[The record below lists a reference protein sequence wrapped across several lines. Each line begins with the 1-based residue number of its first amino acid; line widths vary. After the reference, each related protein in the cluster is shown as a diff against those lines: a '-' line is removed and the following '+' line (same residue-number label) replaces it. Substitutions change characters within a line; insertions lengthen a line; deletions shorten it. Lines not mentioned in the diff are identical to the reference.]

1 MMAMKLTK
9 YLLSAAAAAT
19 TVVGAVSSPA
29 QAFSFGP
36 GGIRFDRNTTV
47 DFTFNE
53 SHGYF
58 RQRFGVQEIGGA
70 ATNLLWE
77 NTRSDNNSG
86 ANDWQGTCGNA
97 VLNCTASFTF
107 QAGKTY
113 SLFLNAIDNFGGT
126 YALDEAVKFFNAPQ
140 AATVLADTRYRNYNT
155 SPNSLLATTAGTNNA
170 NPFAGPVL
178 IAFEDFG
185 MRDGGADDHVDYN
198 DFMLTAQ
205 ARATVPEPATLGG
218 LGVVVGGLVFAR
230 RRRVHQA

>member
-1 MMAMKLTK
+1 MTMKLTK
-9 YLLSAAAAAT
+9 CLFSAAAAAA

-36 GGIRFDRNTTV
+36 GGISFDRNTTV

-58 RQRFGVQEIGGA
+58 RQRFGIQEIGGA

-77 NTRSDNNSG
+77 TTRSDNNSS
-86 ANDWQGTCGNA
+86 ASDWQGTCGSA

-126 YALDEAVKFFNAPQ
+126 YELGEAVKFFNAPQ
-140 AATVLADTRYRNYNT
+140 AATVLADTSYRNYET
-155 SPNSLLATTAGTNNA
+155 SPNSLLARTAGTNNA

-178 IAFEDFG
+178 IAFEDYG
-185 MRDGGADDHVDYN
+185 LTNNASDDHVDYN

-205 ARATVPEPATLGG
+205 ARATVPEPATLAG
-218 LGVVVGGLVFAR
+218 LGMVVGGLAFAR
-230 RRRVHQA
+230 RRRVNQA